1 MTMTFPASAPFSL
14 ALDLLVSLRGSARA
28 TALLLALQGAAFA
41 ELPLWNGLTLVGA
54 SAHAD
59 DGDGG
64 DGDGGDGGGG
74 GGAGAGGGDGGG
86 GGGEAA
92 ADYEPLEDPLPIA
105 GETFIADE
113 LLLLAP
119 TQAALNRATA
129 IGLRVIERVQARKL
143 GISVARLR
151 LPPGLDARSARAIL
165 AERGPGSFELHHL
178 YKIAQAAPA
187 APCEGPG
194 CAARELIGWP
204 ADSRTCGR
212 GQAIGIV
219 DTVVDVAHPVLAGA
233 EIRRQTFVTEGK
245 EAAPADHGTAVAA
258 LLVGQ
263 PDSVVPGLVP
273 GARVFA
279 AAPFHSLPSGN
290 ATADTVGLVK
300 SLDWL
305 VGQGVAV
312 IGLSLAGPDNVVLR
326 EAVQRVA
333 ARGIVVV
340 AAAGNGGRNAPP
352 AYPAAHERVLGVTAL
367 SSDHRVYWRANQGA
381 YIDYALPGVNVWT
394 ADPAGGG
401 RARSGTSYAVPFMVA
416 LASQTLAQR
425 AASREVLLN
434 GRLAGLADLGDPG
447 RDPVFG
453 FGKPRF
459 GRDCR

>member
-1 MTMTFPASAPFSL
+1 MRLPTSLLPACGVPA
-14 ALDLLVSLRGSARA
+14 SLRGSARA
-28 TALLLALQGAAFA
+28 LALLLALHAAAFV
-41 ELPLWNGLTLVGA
+41 EVPLWNGLGFA
-54 SAHAD
+54 GISAHAD

-64 DGDGGDGGGG
+64 DGDGGGDGGGG
-74 GGAGAGGGDGGG
+74 GGAGGGDGGG

-119 TQAALNRATA
+119 SQAALNRATA
-129 IGLRVIERVQARKL
+129 LGLRVIERVQTRQL
-143 GISVARLR
+143 GVSFARLR
-151 LPPGLDARSARAIL
+151 LPPGLDARSAREIL
-165 AERGPGSFELHHL
+165 SERGPGEFDLHHL

-187 APCEGPG
+187 ARCEGPG

-204 ADSRTCGR
+204 TDSRACGR

-219 DTVVDVAHPVLAGA
+219 DTAVDAAHPALVGA
-233 EIRRQTFVTEGK
+233 DLRRQAFVTAGK

-273 GARVFA
+273 RARVFA
-279 AAPFHSLPSGN
+279 AAPFHTLPSGN
-290 ATADTVGLVK
+290 ATADTAGLVK

-312 IGLSLAGPDNVVLR
+312 IGMSLAGPDNAVLR
-326 EAVQRVA
+326 EAVRRVA

-352 AYPAAHERVLGVTAL
+352 AYPAAHERVLGVTAV
-367 SSDHRVYWRANQGA
+367 SADRRVYWRANQGD

-401 RARSGTSYAVPFMVA
+401 RARSGTSYAVPYMVA

-425 AASREVLLN
+425 VASRDVLLD
-434 GRLAGLADLGDPG
+434 GRLGELADLGDPG

-453 FGKPRF
+453 YGKPRF
-459 GRDCR
+459 DRDCR